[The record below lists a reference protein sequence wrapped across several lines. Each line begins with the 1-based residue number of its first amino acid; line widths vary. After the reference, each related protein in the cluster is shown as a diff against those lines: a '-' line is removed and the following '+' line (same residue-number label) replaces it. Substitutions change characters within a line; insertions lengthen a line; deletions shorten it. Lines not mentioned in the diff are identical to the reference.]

1 MQVDWSPLRAEL
13 ALWRAENRVLPIWWR
28 DDDAVDTTPA
38 LDELSQLATD
48 LDMPVHLAVIPA
60 FAQQALAECVTQQPL
75 LVPTVHGWAHEN
87 RAPEGQ
93 KKAEF
98 GQVHADTSEQLAH
111 GLSHLRDLFGERLVP
126 ALVAPWNR
134 LHPDVLPLLVQSSY
148 KAVSTFTPRVNQYP
162 VPGLLQ
168 VNTHIDPINW
178 RGTRDLVSTDNIIAQ
193 TVQHLEARRQ
203 GTEDATEPLGYLTHH
218 LVQTPDIWSFSRVFL
233 SELLAGGAVSTPLT
247 QFLKEAP

>member
-48 LDMPVHLAVIPA
+48 LDMPAHLAIIPA
-60 FAQQALAECVTQQPL
+60 FAQQALADCVTQQPL
-75 LVPTVHGWAHEN
+75 LVATVHGWAHEN

-98 GQVHADTSEQLAH
+98 GQVHADTSKQLTH
-111 GLSHLRDLFGERLVP
+111 GLSRLRALFGERLVP

-134 LHPDVLPLLVQSSY
+134 LHPDVLPLLVQSAY
-148 KAVSTFTPRVNQYP
+148 KAVSTFTPRVKQYP

-178 RGTRDLVSTDNIIAQ
+178 RGTRDLVSPDNIIAQ

-203 GTEDATEPLGYLTHH
+203 GAEDATEPLGYLTHH
-218 LVQTPDIWSFSRVFL
+218 LVHTPDIWSFSRAFL

-247 QFLKEAP
+247 QSLKEAP